1 MQMPLS
7 LHEAIVPN
15 WLQLLEATARLL
27 DKAESWAAEQ
37 GIGEAELLGTR
48 LAPDMLPLAYQFKSC
63 WVHSSHAIQR
73 CREGVFSPHLQDP
86 PLTWAGLRDGLGDAI
101 AALKAL
107 DPAELEAMAGNDMAF
122 QFGENRLPF
131 TVQDFLLSFS
141 NPNVF
146 FHAATAYD
154 ILRMKG
160 MPIGKRDF
168 MGRLR
173 MKSSE

>member
-1 MQMPLS
+1 MSLS

-27 DKAESWAAEQ
+27 DKAEGWAAER
-37 GIGEAELLGTR
+37 GIAEADLLGAR
-48 LAPDMLPLAYQFKSC
+48 LADDMLPLAYQFKSC
-63 WVHSSHAIQR
+63 WVHSANAIQR
-73 CREGVFSPHLQDP
+73 CREGEFSPHLQDP
-86 PLTWAGLRDGLGDAI
+86 PMTWAGLREGLTQAI
-101 AALKAL
+101 AALRAL

-122 QFGENRLPF
+122 AFGDNRLPF

-173 MKSSE
+173 MKAA

>member
-1 MQMPLS
+1 MPLS

-27 DKAESWAAEQ
+27 DKAESWAGEQ
-37 GIGEAELLGTR
+37 GIAEADLLGAR
-48 LAPDMLPLAYQFKSC
+48 LAEDMLPLAYQFKSC
-63 WVHSSHAIQR
+63 WVHTANAVQR
-73 CREGVFSPHLQDP
+73 CREGHFSPHLQP
-86 PLTWAGLRDGLGDAI
+86 PPMTYDGLRGRLAGAI
-101 AALKAL
+101 AQLKAL
-107 DPAELEAMAGNDMAF
+107 DPNELESIAADDMAF
-122 QFGENRLPF
+122 VFNDSRLPF

-141 NPNVF
+141 NPNAF

-168 MGRLR
+168 IGRLR
-173 MKSSE
+173 MKAA

>member
-1 MQMPLS
+1 MPLS

-27 DKAESWAAEQ
+27 DKAESWAADNGMAET
-37 GIGEAELLGTR
+37 ELLGAR
-48 LAPDMLPLAYQFKSC
+48 LTDDMLPLAYQFKSC
-63 WVHSSHAIQR
+63 WVHSANAIER
-73 CREGVFSPHLQDP
+73 CREGVFSPNLQDP
-86 PLTWAGLRDGLGDAI
+86 PMTWGGLREGLAQAI

-107 DPAELEAMAGNDMAF
+107 EPAELEAMAGRDMAF
-122 QFGENRLPF
+122 QFGETRLPF

-141 NPNVF
+141 NPIVF

-173 MKSSE
+173 MKGS

>member
-1 MQMPLS
+1 MPLT
-7 LHEAIVPN
+7 LHQAIVPN
-15 WLQLLEATARLL
+15 WLQLLEAAAQLL
-27 DKAESWAAEQ
+27 DKAESWAGQQ
-37 GIGEAELLGTR
+37 GLGEEELLGSR
-48 LAPDMLPLAYQFKSC
+48 LAEDMLPLAYQFKSC

-73 CREGVFSPHLQDP
+73 CREGEFSPHLQP
-86 PLTWAGLRDGLGDAI
+86 PPMTYAGLREGLADAMSK
-101 AALKAL
+101 LKAISP
-107 DPAELEAMAGNDMAF
+107 DELEAMAGNDMAF
-122 QFGENRLPF
+122 VLNENRLEF

-168 MGRLR
+168 MGRVR
-173 MKSSE
+173 MKRTD